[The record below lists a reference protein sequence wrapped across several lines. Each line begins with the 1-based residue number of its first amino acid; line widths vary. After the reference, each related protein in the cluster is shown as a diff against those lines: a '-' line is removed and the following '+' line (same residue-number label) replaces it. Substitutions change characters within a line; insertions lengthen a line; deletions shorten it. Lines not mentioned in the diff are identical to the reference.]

1 VTEAD
6 PRWYES
12 FFDDDWLVIALG
24 HDDERTPG
32 QVDAIVE
39 RLGLKPGDRVLDVAC
54 GHGRHALP
62 LAQRGLRV
70 TGLDSSERSLEHA
83 RRAADGA
90 GVEIE
95 YVHGDM
101 RELPWT
107 SEFDAAINVYTAFGY
122 FADESEDERALRAV
136 ARALRPGGSF
146 FIDTFNPT
154 ALVKG
159 FRPQGWSDLPD
170 GRVMLE
176 SREYDVRRGRSNA
189 VWTLV
194 GDDRRELRSSVR
206 AYTYPE
212 LASMLRRAG
221 LELVADW
228 GGFDGAEL
236 GVDTWRMQI
245 LARRAPSQGV
255 ARAAGGDRRDS
266 RP

>member
-1 VTEAD
+1 MTEVD

-12 FFDDDWLVIALG
+12 FFDDDWLVIALA

-39 RLGLKPGDRVLDVAC
+39 RLALEPGARVLDVAC
-54 GHGRHALP
+54 GHGRHTLP
-62 LAQRGLRV
+62 LARRGLRM
-70 TGLDSSERSLEHA
+70 TGIDISKPSLEYA
-83 RRAADGA
+83 RRAAADA

-95 YVHGDM
+95 YAHGDM

-107 SEFDAAINVYTAFGY
+107 GEFDAAINVYTAFGY
-122 FADESEDERALRAV
+122 FAEESEDERAV
-136 ARALRPGGSF
+136 HSIARALRPGGSF

-154 ALVKG
+154 ALVRG

-176 SREYDVRRGRSNA
+176 SRDYDVRMGRSNA

-194 GDDRRELRSSVR
+194 GDDRRELFSSVR

-212 LASMLRRAG
+212 LAAMLRRVG
-221 LELVADW
+221 LEPVADW
-228 GGFDGAEL
+228 GGFDGAEF

-245 LARRAPSQGV
+245 LARRAAS
-255 ARAAGGDRRDS
+255 
-266 RP
+266 